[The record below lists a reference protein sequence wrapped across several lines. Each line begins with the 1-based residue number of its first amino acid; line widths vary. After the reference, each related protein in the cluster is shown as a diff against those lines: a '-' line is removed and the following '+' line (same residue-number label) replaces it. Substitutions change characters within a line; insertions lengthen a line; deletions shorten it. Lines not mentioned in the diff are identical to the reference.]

1 MARFWKI
8 AVAVIS
14 SLVIASC
21 GDWIAIEGE
30 NGGSDIPVV
39 PEKEMTVVTKH
50 ISAEYINGTISD
62 VHEAALVNAEDLNE
76 VFENKRYT
84 ATHAVTVSDAA
95 GLKRSEAV
103 ALVGKTVVYNGGF
116 ALTDNCTITVSVKMT
131 GCGTVRFNTNQTTY
145 CHPNFAVTGAVAQL
159 EACGYVPTSLAI
171 KDVNGNELHSE
182 ITVKGDEEEVKIPTS
197 ILFAEDDVVAY
208 EFDNFQVTGKGTATL
223 NEYKTINGVRT
234 GDVKVLNGTFSVQ
247 FTAGAEIVK
256 TSTASPVLNNTVIVV
271 NGNSCHFSYTLNG
284 KEFSDNW
291 TVIVPE
297 SVEFTASNGSI
308 VRRSFEGAWTV
319 TSKSFSNVATVW
331 SNRAALSIAGIEQ
344 AEDTQNIRINAP
356 VDPTIPGYKLIRAD
370 QTDRYNGSRDRWVST
385 PICAWFQ
392 SLTNSN
398 ETLFVAFDETTG
410 REIYRETTSG
420 KSLPVEKLAMVYNG
434 NTFVGGFVVRS
445 ESAYIYMPFDRSFT
459 AAVSVVSTTTARLR
473 DPYQNSGVYNTEDET
488 TTFSLENGSRLVLK

>member
-1 MARFWKI
+1 MAKFWKI
-8 AVAVIS
+8 AVASVVSIIC
-14 SLVIASC
+14 VSC
-21 GDWIAIEGE
+21 ADFLEIETK
-30 NGGSDIPVV
+30 GGNTPVG
-39 PEKEMTVVTKH
+39 PTTEMTVVTKH
-50 ISAEYINGTISD
+50 VSAEYNNGAISD
-62 VHEAALVNAEDLNE
+62 VHEAALVNVKDLNE
-76 VFENKRYT
+76 VFENKKYT
-84 ATHAVTVSDAA
+84 ATHAVTVSEAA

-103 ALVGKTVVYNGGF
+103 ALVGKTVIYNGGF

-131 GCGTVRFNTNQTTY
+131 GCETVRFTTNKTTY
-145 CHPNFAVTGAVAQL
+145 CHPNFATSGAVASL

-171 KDVNGNELHSE
+171 KSAEGNKLNSE
-182 ITVKGDEEEVKIPTS
+182 ITVKGDEEEVTIPTS
-197 ILFAEDDVVAY
+197 ILFAEDDVISY
-208 EFDNFQVTGKGTATL
+208 EFDNFRVTGKGTATL

-234 GDVKVLNGTFSVQ
+234 GDVKVLNGTFNVQ

-256 TSTASPVLNNTVIVV
+256 TSTASPVLNNTVITV
-271 NGNSCHFSYTLNG
+271 NGNNCHFSYTLNG

-297 SVEFTASNGSI
+297 AVEFTASNGSI

-319 TSKSFSNVATVW
+319 NSKSFSNIATVW
-331 SNRAALSIAGIEQ
+331 SNRAALSIAGFEQ
-344 AEDTQNIRINAP
+344 AEDTQVIRINAP

-392 SLTNSN
+392 STVNSN

-420 KSLPVEKLAMVYNG
+420 KSLPTEKLAMVYNG
-434 NTFVGGFVVRS
+434 TAFVGGFVVRS

-473 DPYQNSGVYNTEDET
+473 DPYQNSGVYNAENET
-488 TTFSLENGSRLVLK
+488 TTFSLENGSKLVLK

>member
-1 MARFWKI
+1 MARFIKI
-8 AVAVIS
+8 AVASIVSMIC
-14 SLVIASC
+14 VSC
-21 GDWIAIEGE
+21 ADFLEIETK
-30 NGGSDIPVV
+30 GGSDVPV
-39 PEKEMTVVTKH
+39 PQKEITVVTKH
-50 ISAEYINGTISD
+50 VSAEYTNGTISD
-62 VHEAALVNAEDLNE
+62 VHEAALVNVKDLNE
-76 VFENKRYT
+76 VFEAKEYT
-84 ATHAVTVSDAA
+84 ATHAVTISEAA
-95 GLKRSEAV
+95 GLKRTEAI
-103 ALVGKTVVYNGGF
+103 ALVGKTIVYNGGF
-116 ALTDNCTITVSVKMT
+116 SLTNNCNVTVTVKMT
-131 GCGTVRFNTNQTTY
+131 NCGTVRFNTNQTTY
-145 CHPNFAVTGAVAQL
+145 CHPNFVVNGAVASL

-171 KDVNGNELHSE
+171 KSADGNKLNSE

-197 ILFAEDDVVAY
+197 IIFAEDDIIAY

-223 NEYKTINGVRT
+223 NEYKTVNGVRT
-234 GDVKVLNGTFSVQ
+234 GDVKVLNGTFAVQ

-256 TSTASPVLNNTVIVV
+256 TSTASPVLNNTVITV
-271 NGNSCHFSYTLNG
+271 NGNNCHFSYTLNG

-297 SVEFTASNGSI
+297 AVEFTASNGSI

-319 TSKSFSNVATVW
+319 NSKSFSNVATVW
-331 SNRAALSIAGIEQ
+331 SNRAELLIAGIAQ
-344 AEDTQNIRINAP
+344 AEDTQVIRINAP

-392 SLTNSN
+392 STVNAN

-434 NTFVGGFVVRS
+434 SSFVGGFVVRS

-473 DPYQNSGVYNTEDET
+473 DPYQNSGVYNSEDET
-488 TTFSLENGSRLVLK
+488 TTFSLENGSRLILK